1 MKIAHYN
8 IWSNFLS
15 CRLSVRRALIAVAIS
30 FSIIV
35 SDYIISNI
43 SFPIFD
49 SSNSLGLQAYFKD
62 YSIDTDAENFLFPIN
77 TGVDKQL
84 VEVRDEFDEPIGH
97 TAITDREKLLEF
109 LQIASKADYRYIF
122 LDIRF
127 EEGLT
132 TPCDSL
138 LFATIS
144 TMPKV
149 AYSRHRAIED
159 DNRNPAMLLKG
170 AYADYRSTYSEGF
183 SRYEFLQ
190 SGNESVALKLYS
202 EIDNGFIQKRWFGYQ
217 DKDGSLCYNTQFIP
231 FPKSVLYKYDE
242 NGQIRYPYLGAQVLG
257 KHSEEEL
264 LRMMKDK
271 IIVVGDFDED
281 LHGTY
286 IGAVPGPLL
295 SFYAY
300 LMLKNGGHKVNI
312 LLQIFMLVIYS
323 VVTYIILSP
332 GNKRQARNPVL
343 VLVYSLLGWGC
354 VLWVLKSLLYW
365 LFGLSFLVVI
375 PTFIFSAIATV
386 KEIAN
391 QLNYLKS
398 CKSEKLSKQLNQ

>member
-35 SDYIISNI
+35 SDYIIRNI

-84 VEVRDEFDEPIGH
+84 VEVRDEFDDPIGH

-354 VLWVLKSLLYW
+354 FLWILKSLLYW

-375 PTFIFSAIATV
+375 PTFVFSAIATV

-398 CKSEKLSKQLNQ
+398 CKSGKLSKQLNQ